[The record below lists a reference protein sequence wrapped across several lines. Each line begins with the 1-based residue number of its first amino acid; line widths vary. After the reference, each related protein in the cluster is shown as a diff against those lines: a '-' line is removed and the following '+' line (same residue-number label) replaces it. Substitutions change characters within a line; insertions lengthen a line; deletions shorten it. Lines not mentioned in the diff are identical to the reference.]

1 MPSQAGFEAQL
12 STTSI
17 LSSSTIA
24 SAPFWKTPLATSRST
39 RRDQYLL
46 PRICPDP
53 ARIQSTALPTGFPG
67 RDILRFRAPLQSG
80 RRFALQ
86 PAPSGI
92 LDDVERRR
100 WPALRKRLH
109 MAVSARLA
117 EA

>member
-1 MPSQAGFEAQL
+1 MPSQVGFEAQL
-12 STTSI
+12 PTTSI
-17 LSSSTIA
+17 LSISTIA
-24 SAPFWKTPLATSRST
+24 SAAFRTTPLGPSRST
-39 RRDQYLL
+39 RRNLHLL

-53 ARIQSTALPTGFPG
+53 ARIQSTALPAGFPG